1 MAKQRKIIHVDM
13 DAFFASVEQ
22 RDQPEYQG
30 KPLIVGGQPNSRGV
44 VAACSYEARKFG
56 IHSAMPCSRAYR
68 LCPQAIFVPPRFEA
82 YREVSAQI
90 REIFWQYAL
99 QVEPI
104 SLDEAYLDV
113 TYTAEYDGSAT
124 RIAEAIKRDILEVTH
139 LNASAGV
146 SYNKFL
152 AKIAS
157 DMDKP
162 NGLYVIKPEQG
173 LAFVADLPVGKFHGV
188 GPATEAK
195 MQKLGIKTGADLKE
209 KTLMQLVERF
219 GKSGQYYYNIA
230 RAIDERPVRST
241 RVRKSLGK
249 ETTFAEDVLS
259 VELLTEKLNGLAKL
273 VLAKLA
279 EQELEAKTITVKVKY
294 ANFQQVTR
302 AQSVEAVLD
311 RAAIEQWIPQLL
323 ERTEVG
329 VKAIRL
335 VGLSLSGLEKTTNGK
350 HHPQLDFVM

>member
-1 MAKQRKIIHVDM
+1 
-13 DAFFASVEQ
+13 
-22 RDQPEYQG
+22 
-30 KPLIVGGQPNSRGV
+30 
-44 VAACSYEARKFG
+44 
-56 IHSAMPCSRAYR
+56 
-68 LCPQAIFVPPRFEA
+68 
-82 YREVSAQI
+82 
-90 REIFWQYAL
+90 
-99 QVEPI
+99 
-104 SLDEAYLDV
+104 
-113 TYTAEYDGSAT
+113 
-124 RIAEAIKRDILEVTH
+124 
-139 LNASAGV
+139 
-146 SYNKFL
+146 
-152 AKIAS
+152 
-157 DMDKP
+157 
-162 NGLYVIKPEQG
+162 
-173 LAFVADLPVGKFHGV
+173 
-188 GPATEAK
+188 
-195 MQKLGIKTGADLKE
+195 
-209 KTLMQLVERF
+209 MQLVERF

-329 VKAIRL
+329 VKPIRL
-335 VGLSLSGLEKTTNGK
+335 VGLSLSGLEKTTNDK